1 MGLIK
6 GDTRS
11 LDYSSHERLRWG
23 LMRTL
28 GVYWDYAEATARL
41 P

>member
-11 LDYSSHERLRWG
+11 LDYSSHGSQELVP
-23 LMRTL
+23 LCIIL
-28 GVYWDYAEATARL
+28 PIGVQHKHPVDVF
-41 P
+41 